1 MSLRRTL
8 PAVLAAAALVTSGLA
23 GMSITSGASAQSERS
38 FLVPA
43 NDGYGI
49 ADCLAEGASCGKIV
63 ADAWCQAKGL
73 GKAVGFGPVD
83 PTDVTASVRT
93 AQVATPAARSY
104 TITCGE

>member
-1 MSLRRTL
+1 MSLRRTIF
-8 PAVLAAAALVTSGLA
+8 AASAAALFAFGLA

-73 GKAVGFGPVD
+73 GKAIGFGPVD
-83 PTDVTASVRT
+83 PADVTASVKT
-93 AQVATPAARSY
+93 AQASAPAARSY
-104 TITCGE
+104 TITCGD

>member
-1 MSLRRTL
+1 MSLRRTIF
-8 PAVLAAAALVTSGLA
+8 AASAAALFAFGFA

-73 GKAVGFGPVD
+73 GKAIGFGPVD
-83 PTDVTASVRT
+83 PADVTASVKT
-93 AQVATPAARSY
+93 AQASAPAARAY
-104 TITCGE
+104 TITCGD

>member
-1 MSLRRTL
+1 MSLRRTI
-8 PAVLAAAALVTSGLA
+8 LAASATAALFASGFA

-73 GKAVGFGPVD
+73 GKAIGFGPVD
-83 PTDVTASVRT
+83 PADVTASVKT
-93 AQVATPAARSY
+93 TQVVAPAARSY
-104 TITCGE
+104 TITCGD